1 MKQSLDFF
9 LHIPRVTPW
18 SRTSQCETHLYLI
31 GARAFGI
38 LSIGARA
45 FWGLLADVAVTRCH
59 LAGSIPSRS
68 LMAGFSI
75 LVSGEDFDIK
85 QSFSQDDLD
94 ALKETVLTLTTAS
107 TKRSTE
113 H

>member
-1 MKQSLDFF
+1 
-9 LHIPRVTPW
+9 
-18 SRTSQCETHLYLI
+18 
-31 GARAFGI
+31 
-38 LSIGARA
+38 
-45 FWGLLADVAVTRCH
+45 
-59 LAGSIPSRS
+59 
-68 LMAGFSI
+68 MAGFSI